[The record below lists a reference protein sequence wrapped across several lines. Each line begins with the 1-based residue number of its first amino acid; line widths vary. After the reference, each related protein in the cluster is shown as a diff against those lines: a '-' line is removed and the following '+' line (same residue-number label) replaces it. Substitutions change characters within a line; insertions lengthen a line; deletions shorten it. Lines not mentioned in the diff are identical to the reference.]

1 MSHDFIE
8 NALTRL
14 RDDSELVALRADKV
28 RLTAE
33 VSCLE
38 AVIRAH
44 ERVDCLLVTSLKKQL
59 VEVDAEVVRLNSLI
73 ANSEQ
78 ENARLKAEV
87 ERLTFD
93 PLTYLDDHGEWMPR
107 HTHLAA
113 VERLNAQVERLTSEV
128 QDWEPIENA
137 KSGHHIGFCRTEQ
150 GLEIIG
156 PITVIGDEVNFQSGI
171 GNKPTHFQRYPNPP
185 KS

>member
-38 AVIRAH
+38 AVIRSH
-44 ERVDCLLVTSLKKQL
+44 ERVDCLMVTSLKKQL
-59 VEVDAEVVRLNSLI
+59 VEVDAEVARLNLLI
-73 ANSEQ
+73 ANSEH

-87 ERLTFD
+87 ERLNRHGDLMLKFAAANMTFPAYATMAKD
-93 PLTYLDDHGEWMPR
+93 W
-107 HTHLAA
+107 LAA
-113 VERLNAQVERLTSEV
+113 KEGKQL
-128 QDWEPIENA
+128 
-137 KSGHHIGFCRTEQ
+137 
-150 GLEIIG
+150 
-156 PITVIGDEVNFQSGI
+156 
-171 GNKPTHFQRYPNPP
+171 
-185 KS
+185 